1 MALFITY
8 VLLGFSIA
16 LPVGTITIEM
26 TKQGLKN
33 GFMHG
38 WIVGLGGMTVD
49 LLLIIGLYF
58 GLASVLSLSVV
69 QVIMWFI
76 GAIFLCYVGYDSIKN
91 ADHDIALEGEKR
103 RNHYFLPI
111 KMGCL

>member
-16 LPVGTITIEM
+16 LPVGTITVEM

-38 WIVGLGGMTVD
+38 WIVLGGMTID
-49 LLLIIGLYF
+49 LLLITGLYF
-58 GLASVLSLSVV
+58 GLVSVLSLPVV
-69 QVIMWFI
+69 QVIMWFV
-76 GAIFLCYVGYDSIKN
+76 GALFLCYVGYDSIKN
-91 ADHDIALEGEKR
+91 ADHDIALEGEKKT
-103 RNHYFLPI
+103 NHYFLPI

>member
-16 LPVGTITIEM
+16 LPVGTITVEM

-38 WIVGLGGMTVD
+38 WVVGLGGTSDYVVRWSP
-49 LLLIIGLYF
+49 F
-58 GLASVLSLSVV
+58 FVL
-69 QVIMWFI
+69 
-76 GAIFLCYVGYDSIKN
+76 
-91 ADHDIALEGEKR
+91 R
-103 RNHYFLPI
+103 RVRQH
-111 KMGCL
+111 

>member
-16 LPVGTITIEM
+16 LPVGTITVEM

-38 WIVGLGGMTVD
+38 WIVGLGGMTLVATTRKAMNRTA
-49 LLLIIGLYF
+49 IKW
-58 GLASVLSLSVV
+58 VT
-69 QVIMWFI
+69 I
-76 GAIFLCYVGYDSIKN
+76 GAGVVLIGF
-91 ADHDIALEGEKR
+91 
-103 RNHYFLPI
+103 
-111 KMGCL
+111 

>member
-1 MALFITY
+1 MALFLTY

-38 WIVGLGGMTVD
+38 WIVGLG
-49 LLLIIGLYF
+49 
-58 GLASVLSLSVV
+58 
-69 QVIMWFI
+69 
-76 GAIFLCYVGYDSIKN
+76 
-91 ADHDIALEGEKR
+91 E
-103 RNHYFLPI
+103 
-111 KMGCL
+111 